1 MRTLLALGGLLLA
14 VAWIGADEPSAEPDE
29 VLKDRK
35 SFFPWRS
42 HKPFKGKMVGIVAS
56 DVAPYMGHEGRSGPP
71 DSMAFSVNGESYR
84 WMYVPTAE
92 KAIIT
97 NLQVEIGEV
106 AGAKTKTYPA
116 LNMANASEVK
126 RWDIKVP
133 YALVEVEVNDGEGA
147 PPGEGFVAT
156 RMKRLDGG
164 AKYKL
169 DVNKALEMVRARH
182 EKDLKNQEKKIAE
195 AIEQTAKKVLKGE
208 KLTGPRETK
217 TVMYVTWIPAREVM
231 RVAFRTTVSDGA
243 FRFVEGGGA
252 MPRPLPLPLPP
263 AAKPGGARP
272 LVFFPPPPPPR
283 FQVRVG
289 TAINAELGF
298 AYEVNAQGGLIK
310 MQRLPLEIKNQ
321 ELLPPPGA
329 GGVGRGAPAVND

>member
-1 MRTLLALGGLLLA
+1 
-14 VAWIGADEPSAEPDE
+14 
-29 VLKDRK
+29 
-35 SFFPWRS
+35 
-42 HKPFKGKMVGIVAS
+42 
-56 DVAPYMGHEGRSGPP
+56 
-71 DSMAFSVNGESYR
+71 
-84 WMYVPTAE
+84 
-92 KAIIT
+92 
-97 NLQVEIGEV
+97 
-106 AGAKTKTYPA
+106 
-116 LNMANASEVK
+116 
-126 RWDIKVP
+126 
-133 YALVEVEVNDGEGA
+133 
-147 PPGEGFVAT
+147 
-156 RMKRLDGG
+156 MKRLDGG

-310 MQRLPLEIKNQ
+310 MQRLPLEIKSQ